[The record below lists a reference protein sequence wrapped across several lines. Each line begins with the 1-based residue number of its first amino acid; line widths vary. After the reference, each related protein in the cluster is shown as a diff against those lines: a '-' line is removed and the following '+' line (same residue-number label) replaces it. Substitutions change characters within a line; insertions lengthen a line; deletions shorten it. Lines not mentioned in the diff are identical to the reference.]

1 MISFVIQ
8 IDFWII
14 FHYSKSTNI
23 YGITK
28 PLYGGTFGLCF
39 LFSVWKSALF
49 IAIQLKDLTVH
60 MFFFLRENASLVC
73 GMRRRMRWLLPS
85 TVQSEDGLRVP
96 WQPAGI
102 PLDRGESC
110 LDRLNWEDKICHW
123 LVFKLFYCGH
133 TISFQSVGSCFYL
146 WNFAKY
152 SQ

>member
-1 MISFVIQ
+1 MISFVRK

-28 PLYGGTFGLCF
+28 PLYGGTFGLF
-39 LFSVWKSALF
+39 LIFC
-49 IAIQLKDLTVH
+49 LKKCTVYCNPIERFNSSH
-60 MFFFLRENASLVC
+60 VFFLRENASLVC

-133 TISFQSVGSCFYL
+133 TISFQSVGSCFYP
-146 WNFAKY
+146 WNFANY